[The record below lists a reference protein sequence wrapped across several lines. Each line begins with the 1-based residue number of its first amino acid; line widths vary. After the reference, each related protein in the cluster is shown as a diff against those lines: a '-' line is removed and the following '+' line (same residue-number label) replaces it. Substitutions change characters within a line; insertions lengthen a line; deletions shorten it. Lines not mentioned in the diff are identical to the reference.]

1 MHSTL
6 TYKKGGIGDKAIL
19 VVEDDDEIGSFLLEA
34 LSLETPYTTI
44 LASDGY
50 EALKAA
56 NTIPPCLCITD
67 YRLPHMDGLELYD
80 RLRARKDLAELPVI
94 LISAQLPEEEVKKRQ
109 IVGLNKPFELDD
121 LLDTVEKL
129 VGE

>member
-1 MHSTL
+1 MHSSVR
-6 TYKKGGIGDKAIL
+6 YKKGEINDKAIL
-19 VVEDDDEIGSFLLEA
+19 VVEDDSEIGSFLLEA
-34 LSLETPYTTI
+34 LSLETSYTTI
-44 LASDGY
+44 LASDGF
-50 EALKAA
+50 EALKASS
-56 NTIPPCLCITD
+56 IVPPCLCITD

-80 RLRARKDLAELPVI
+80 RLRAKEELADLPVI

-129 VGE
+129 VG